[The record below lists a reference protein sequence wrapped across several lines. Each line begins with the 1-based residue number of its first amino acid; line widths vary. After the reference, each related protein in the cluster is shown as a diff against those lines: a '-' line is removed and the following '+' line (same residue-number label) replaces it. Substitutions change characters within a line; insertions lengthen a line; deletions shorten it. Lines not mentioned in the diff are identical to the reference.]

1 MRACGGA
8 VAGVLERVTCCPP
21 SLIPSSTI
29 ASSPVESEDGPE
41 EDLTASFYRHREHNR
56 GDEIF
61 FWGDSPLAALAGRR
75 GAKAPFG
82 LCLRAGPNL
91 SLH

>member
-29 ASSPVESEDGPE
+29 AFSPVESEDGPE
-41 EDLTASFYRHREHNR
+41 EDLPASFYRHREHNR
-56 GDEIF
+56 GDESF
-61 FWGDSPLAALAGRR
+61 FLWETPLAALAGRR
-75 GAKAPFG
+75 GAKAPPF
-82 LCLRAGPNL
+82 RAL
-91 SLH
+91 LTC